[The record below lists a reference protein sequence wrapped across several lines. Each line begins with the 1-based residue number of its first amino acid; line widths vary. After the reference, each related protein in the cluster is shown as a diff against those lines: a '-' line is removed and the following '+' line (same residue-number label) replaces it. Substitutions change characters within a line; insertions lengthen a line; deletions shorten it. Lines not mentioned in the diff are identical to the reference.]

1 VRHIPATLP
10 DAASLKVFNI
20 HGTLISNEEY
30 KAFRKKNETATATP
44 AYQGVF
50 FEDENE
56 PGKGFRLL
64 YKRDFFFDNT
74 VRPQCRVAQQK

>member
-1 VRHIPATLP
+1 VQTFNSSGNPVRHIPATLP
-10 DAASLKVFNI
+10 DA
-20 HGTLISNEEY
+20 LISNEEY